1 VRFGPALLAFLI
13 TGVGTFE
20 GARAP
25 ERSAAGGSPPP
36 GSRVEAS
43 DTTRPRPKP
52 DSKPTDKADKGD
64 KKNRPTKPPALG
76 EPRLERR
83 RPPSKHPAPP
93 PRPPALT
100 LAHPG
105 SPSLTLTPPG
115 REPATG

>member
-1 VRFGPALLAFLI
+1 MRFGPALLAFLI

-64 KKNRPTKPPALG
+64 KKDRPTKPPALG